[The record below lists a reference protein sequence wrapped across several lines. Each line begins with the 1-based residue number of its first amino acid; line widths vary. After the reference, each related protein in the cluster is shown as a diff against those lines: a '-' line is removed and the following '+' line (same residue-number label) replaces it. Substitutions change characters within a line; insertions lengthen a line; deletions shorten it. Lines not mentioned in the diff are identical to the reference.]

1 MAPGEDTEARPLD
14 AGSGRGEDGAVVTL
28 RQLPQELL
36 GDPQFLRRFRTET
49 PIVAHLDGT
58 YVVRTR
64 AYVEDA
70 FGMALVTD
78 YVEGGSLRQLID
90 ARTVRDPEAALV
102 VMRDV
107 LLGLEVAHRE
117 GILHRDLRPE
127 KILVDRRGVARVT
140 ELGLVART
148 PERRWI
154 AGTPE
159 YMAPE
164 LWQGE
169 EPSIESDVYAAAVVL
184 VECLTGS
191 PPYLGGPT
199 VVRDQHRR
207 APLPGPALAP
217 EIAPLIRFGMAKSP
231 HQRYLRAWDF
241 AEAVEYAGRTLGG
254 PHWER
259 HGRRRLATEVATAL
273 APSPAHDGSEPP
285 RGLIGRA
292 RFRRGIRSH
301 THT

>member
-1 MAPGEDTEARPLD
+1 MAPGGDTEAGALG
-14 AGSGRGEDGAVVTL
+14 AGTGRGEDGAVVTL
-28 RQLPQELL
+28 RQLPRNLV

-49 PIVAHLDGT
+49 PIIAHLDGT

-70 FGMALVTD
+70 FGMAVVTD
-78 YVEGGSLRQLID
+78 YVEGGSLRQLMD
-90 ARTVRDPEAALV
+90 AGAVCDPEAALV
-102 VMRDV
+102 VLRDA
-107 LLGLEVAHRE
+107 LLGLEAAHRE

-127 KILVDRRGVARVT
+127 KILVDRQGVARVT
-140 ELGLVART
+140 DLGLVART
-148 PERRWI
+148 AERRWI

-164 LWQGE
+164 LWEGQ
-169 EPSIESDVYAAAVVL
+169 EPTIESDVYAAAVVL

-191 PPYLGGPT
+191 PPYRGGPA
-199 VVRDQHRR
+199 VIRDRHQR
-207 APLPGPALAP
+207 APLPGPELPADLG
-217 EIAPLIRFGMAKSP
+217 PLVRFGMAKSP

-241 AEAVEYAGRTLGG
+241 AEAVEYAGRTVGG

-259 HGRRRLATEVATAL
+259 HGRRRLATAVTTLL
-273 APSPAHDGSEPP
+273 APPPGHDVSDPP

-292 RFRRGIRSH
+292 RFRRRIR
-301 THT
+301 TEP

>member
-1 MAPGEDTEARPLD
+1 MAPGGDREAGALGAD
-14 AGSGRGEDGAVVTL
+14 AAQGDDGAVVTL

-36 GDPQFLRRFRTET
+36 GDPLFLRRFRTET

-70 FGMALVTD
+70 FGTSLVTD
-78 YVEGGSLRQLID
+78 YVEGCCLRRLVEVG
-90 ARTVRDPEAALV
+90 TVRDPETALV
-102 VMRDV
+102 VLRDA
-107 LLGLEVAHRE
+107 LLGLEAAHRE

-127 KILVDRRGVARVT
+127 KILVDRDGVARVMD
-140 ELGLVART
+140 LGLVART
-148 PERRWI
+148 AEGRWI

-169 EPSIESDVYAAAVVL
+169 EATIESDVYAAAVVL

-191 PPYLGGPT
+191 PPYLGGPA
-199 VVRDQHRR
+199 VLRDQHLR
-207 APLPGPALAP
+207 APLPGPELLP
-217 EIAPLIRFGMAKSP
+217 EVAPLVRFGMAKSP

-241 AEAVEYAGRTLGG
+241 AEAVEGAGRTVGG

-259 HGRRRLATEVATAL
+259 RGRRRLATAVALEL
-273 APSPAHDGSEPP
+273 AQLPGHDASEPH

-292 RFRRGIRSH
+292 RFRRRSR
-301 THT
+301 TQP